1 MQYKVQSLIAI
12 FLHRLIGTPFATFS
26 EYPPMCQPLE
36 IGANMPEHLIR
47 QAYRD
52 HNKDVIVSCKPNG
65 RSIIYGPPI
74 NKYFRI
80 RFLKNSSWFGI

>member
-47 QAYRD
+47 KAYRD
-52 HNKDVIVSCKPNG
+52 HNKEVIVSIIKLNG
-65 RSIIYGPPI
+65 LL
-74 NKYFRI
+74 
-80 RFLKNSSWFGI
+80 LKDISG

>member
-36 IGANMPEHLIR
+36 IGANMPEHLVR
-47 QAYRD
+47 KAYQD
-52 HNKDVIVSCKPNG
+52 HNKDVIVSFKLHG
-65 RSIIYGPPI
+65 LFFIDISG
-74 NKYFRI
+74 
-80 RFLKNSSWFGI
+80 

>member
-52 HNKDVIVSCKPNG
+52 HNKDVIVSFKLNG
-65 RSIIYGPPI
+65 RLLLR
-74 NKYFRI
+74 YFRKK
-80 RFLKNSSWFGI
+80 FLKNSFWFGI